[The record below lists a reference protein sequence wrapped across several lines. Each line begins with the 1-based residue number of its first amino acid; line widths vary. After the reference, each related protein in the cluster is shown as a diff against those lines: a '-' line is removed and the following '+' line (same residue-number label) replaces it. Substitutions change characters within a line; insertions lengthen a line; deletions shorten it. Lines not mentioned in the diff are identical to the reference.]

1 MPGGSLARLA
11 GIAANNGKKTGRVD
25 SFSDVNMRPVIGGK
39 PVDFRTKAHQ
49 CRYAD
54 RCRVRLAVPRGQP
67 DKFSQ
72 NAGTGFPGKH
82 RPAVQLQLHRF
93 LCPQVCVLHDVQ
105 ARKTF
110 LRVAQKIRCRK
121 GLFQTL
127 PYIHML
133 GNVIRQIPRLG
144 QFGGGQNTQ
153 RRNLL
158 LCENSQQ
165 GTDRTKARRIVI
177 RPDRDASETQ
187 RRIGRS
193 ANSVCAAAPC
203 QNSVLREKTLCGI
216 RCFFSFHQQ
225 YRRFRTKCESMQA
238 IQGAW
243 LRQGLP
249 EPAGRARS
257 PFPTIGQ
264 RQNDL
269 AAVFA

>member
-25 SFSDVNMRPVIGGK
+25 SFSDVDMRPVIGSK

-72 NAGTGFPGKH
+72 NTGTGFPGKR

-93 LCPQVCVLHDVQ
+93 VWPQVCVLHDVQ
-105 ARKTF
+105 TRKAF

-121 GLFQTL
+121 GLFQAM
-127 PYIHML
+127 PYIHMF
-133 GNVIRQIPRLG
+133 GN
-144 QFGGGQNTQ
+144 F
-153 RRNLL
+153 
-158 LCENSQQ
+158 
-165 GTDRTKARRIVI
+165 I

-203 QNSVLREKTLCGI
+203 QNSILREKTLCGI

-225 YRRFRTKCESMQA
+225 YRRFRAKYESMQT
-238 IQGAW
+238 IQGAR

-249 EPAGRARS
+249 EPAGRASS